1 MTLEEALAASEV
13 NDTGADEVITIDN
26 DLRKITIPA
35 SITLLGVVSDEN
47 VQTLHFQMPKTYKGL
62 DLSEFAIRINYMNA
76 NNVGDTYDVDDS
88 EISGENIVFTW
99 TVGRVACMYKGNTK
113 FIVCLKKKDAS
124 GNVLKEFNTSLAS
137 LSVLEG
143 LETTEAVVAEN
154 PDIIEQ
160 ILTKIEKLTQI
171 SPEDIASA
179 VSAYMKENPINV
191 PKKLSD
197 LEEDTTHRTVT
208 DAEKKTWNS
217 YGERIS
223 DIEKNGTG
231 GGIDVDAELKEYMQT
246 VKPNIKKSIINK
258 GGTVEDT
265 DSFSKYADR
274 ILNIPN
280 GIYPAETLP
289 FQTVLTAQG
298 LQDSV
303 GIKLN
308 WKDVQADGYLILRK
322 ENEKPSTSNDGDIAY
337 NGSYPEDGYTDT
349 AVEKGKTYYYRIFCR
364 NSKNQYQ
371 STEDGSIASVNYV
384 DRTGQ
389 KAIAD
394 LQVGDT
400 IKFGK
405 YGNSDYTWKI
415 VDTLDKGKGYVT
427 VAADQ
432 YPMQAQFDAPENA
445 SDNPNPATA
454 RKSNGNNRW
463 LYSNA
468 RQFLNSDGAK
478 NEWYEAQH
486 TYDVKPSYANMDAF
500 LKDFTDYEKAV
511 IVTKTNTCIRDVL
524 DGGGSETMQ
533 DKIWLA
539 SSFAMG
545 LEVVQPLE
553 DDHIY
558 EAFTDNASRAYQSNY
573 WLRTINGT
581 TSANSVR
588 IVSSGGSL
596 GSNGANIN
604 FALRPF
610 CLLPT
615 STYAQW
621 SESDNAYYF
630 PDDTVRNPV

>member
-1 MTLEEALAASEV
+1 MDNIIECRLDSTCKEIYTGIWQYDYGQILRIIGADLPKAVEVQFSLKDKGGDTLTRIGATVDGTTEVKVPDGLLKNENCTQNYLIYAWIYVTDDTSGNTEYQIILHVKSRPKPEEPTEEPIPEPNIFHETVEAVNAAADRAEQAEQKAKASAEEA
-13 NDTGADEVITIDN
+13 
-26 DLRKITIPA
+26 
-35 SITLLGVVSDEN
+35 
-47 VQTLHFQMPKTYKGL
+47 
-62 DLSEFAIRINYMNA
+62 
-76 NNVGDTYDVDDS
+76 
-88 EISGENIVFTW
+88 
-99 TVGRVACMYKGNTK
+99 
-113 FIVCLKKKDAS
+113 KKY
-124 GNVLKEFNTSLAS
+124 T
-137 LSVLEG
+137 EG
-143 LETTEAVVAEN
+143 KRE
-154 PDIIEQ
+154 D
-160 ILTKIEKLTQI
+160 IEK
-171 SPEDIASA
+171 A
-179 VSAYMKENPINV
+179 VSEYMKKNPINV

-197 LEEDTTHRTVT
+197 LKEDIAHRTVT
-208 DAEKKTWNS
+208 DEEKKTWNS

-265 DSFSKYADR
+265 DSFLKYADR
-274 ILNIPN
+274 ILDIPN

-289 FQTVLTAQG
+289 FQTILTAQG

-308 WKDVQADGYLILRK
+308 WKDVQAQGYLILRK

-337 NGSYPEDGYTDT
+337 NGSYPSSGYTDT
-349 AVEKGKTYYYRIFCR
+349 DVEKGKIYYYRIFCR
-364 NSKNQYQ
+364 NLKNQYQ

-394 LQVGDT
+394 LQVGDV
-400 IKFGK
+400 IKFGRH
-405 YGNSDYTWKI
+405 GNSDYTWKI

-432 YPMQAQFDAPENA
+432 YPVSGPFDAQENA
-445 SDNPNPATA
+445 SDNPNPASA

-486 TYDVKPSYANMDAF
+486 AYDVKPPYANMDAF
-500 LKDFTDYEKAV
+500 QKDFTDYEKAI
-511 IVTKTNTCIRDVL
+511 IVVKTNTCIRDAL

-539 SSFAMG
+539 SSYAMG

-558 EAFTDNASRAYQSNY
+558 EAFIDNASRAYQSNY

-588 IVSSGGSL
+588 FVISGGSL
-596 GSNGANIN
+596 TSSSASSTS
-604 FALRPF
+604 ALRPF

-615 STYAQW
+615 STYVQW

-630 PDDTVRNPV
+630 PDDTTRNPVE

>member
-1 MTLEEALAASEV
+1 MDNIIECRLDSTCKEIYTGIWQYDYGQILRIIGADLPKAVEVQFSLKDKGGDTLTRIGATVDGTTEVKVPDGLLKNENCTQNYLIYAWIYVTDDTSGNTEYQIILHVKSRPKPEEPTEEPIPEPNIFHETVEAVNAEADRAEQAEQKAKASAEEA
-13 NDTGADEVITIDN
+13 
-26 DLRKITIPA
+26 
-35 SITLLGVVSDEN
+35 
-47 VQTLHFQMPKTYKGL
+47 
-62 DLSEFAIRINYMNA
+62 
-76 NNVGDTYDVDDS
+76 
-88 EISGENIVFTW
+88 
-99 TVGRVACMYKGNTK
+99 
-113 FIVCLKKKDAS
+113 KKY
-124 GNVLKEFNTSLAS
+124 T
-137 LSVLEG
+137 EG
-143 LETTEAVVAEN
+143 KQE
-154 PDIIEQ
+154 D
-160 ILTKIEKLTQI
+160 IEK
-171 SPEDIASA
+171 A
-179 VSAYMKENPINV
+179 VSEYMKKNPINV

-197 LEEDTTHRTVT
+197 LEEDTTHRTVA
-208 DAEKKTWNS
+208 DEEKKTWNS
-217 YGERIS
+217 YGKRIS

-265 DSFSKYADR
+265 DSFLKYADR
-274 ILNIPN
+274 ILDIPN

-289 FQTVLTAQG
+289 FQTILTAQG

-308 WKDVQADGYLILRK
+308 WKDVQAQGYLILRK

-337 NGSYPEDGYTDT
+337 NGSYPSSGYTDT
-349 AVEKGKTYYYRIFCR
+349 DVEKGKIYYYRIFCR
-364 NSKNQYQ
+364 NLKNQYQ

-384 DRTGQ
+384 DRPVQ

-394 LQVGDT
+394 LQVGDV
-400 IKFGK
+400 IKFGRH
-405 YGNSDYTWKI
+405 GNSDYTWKI

-432 YPMQAQFDAPENA
+432 YPVSGPFDAQENA
-445 SDNPNPATA
+445 SDNPNPASA

-486 TYDVKPSYANMDAF
+486 AYDVKPPYANMDAF
-500 LKDFTDYEKAV
+500 QKDFTDYEKAI
-511 IVTKTNTCIRDVL
+511 IVVKTNTCIRDAL

-539 SSFAMG
+539 SSYAMG

-558 EAFTDNASRAYQSNY
+558 EAFIDNASRAYQSNY

-588 IVSSGGSL
+588 IVVSGGSL
-596 GSNGANIN
+596 ASSNL
-604 FALRPF
+604 ALRPF

-615 STYAQW
+615 STYVQW

-630 PDDTVRNPV
+630 PDDTTRNPVE

>member
-1 MTLEEALAASEV
+1 MDNIIECRLDSTCKEIYTGIWQYDYGQILRIIGADLPKAVEVQFSLKDKGGDTLTRIGATVDGTTEVKVPDGLLKNENCTQNYLIYAWIYVTDDTSGNTEYQIILHVKSRPKPEEPTEEPIPEPNIFHETVEAVNAAADRAEQAEQKAKASAEEA
-13 NDTGADEVITIDN
+13 
-26 DLRKITIPA
+26 
-35 SITLLGVVSDEN
+35 
-47 VQTLHFQMPKTYKGL
+47 
-62 DLSEFAIRINYMNA
+62 
-76 NNVGDTYDVDDS
+76 
-88 EISGENIVFTW
+88 
-99 TVGRVACMYKGNTK
+99 
-113 FIVCLKKKDAS
+113 KKY
-124 GNVLKEFNTSLAS
+124 T
-137 LSVLEG
+137 EG
-143 LETTEAVVAEN
+143 KRE
-154 PDIIEQ
+154 D
-160 ILTKIEKLTQI
+160 IEK
-171 SPEDIASA
+171 A
-179 VSAYMKENPINV
+179 VSEYMKKNPINV

-197 LEEDTTHRTVT
+197 LEEDIAHRTVT
-208 DAEKKTWNS
+208 DEEKKTWNS

-265 DSFSKYADR
+265 DSFLKYADR
-274 ILNIPN
+274 ILDIPN

-289 FQTVLTAQG
+289 FQTILTAQG

-308 WKDVQADGYLILRK
+308 WKDVQAQGYLILRK
-322 ENEKPSTSNDGDIAY
+322 ENEKPSTANDGDIAY
-337 NGSYPEDGYTDT
+337 NGSYPSSGYTDT
-349 AVEKGKTYYYRIFCR
+349 DVEKGKIYYYRIFCR
-364 NSKNQYQ
+364 NLKNQYQ

-394 LQVGDT
+394 LQVGDV
-400 IKFGK
+400 IKFGRH
-405 YGNSDYTWKI
+405 GNSDYTWKI

-432 YPMQAQFDAPENA
+432 YPVSGPFDAQENA
-445 SDNPNPATA
+445 SDNPNPASA
-454 RKSNGNNRW
+454 RKSNGNFGKKERAGRC
-463 LYSNA
+463 A

-486 TYDVKPSYANMDAF
+486 AYDVKPPYANMDAF
-500 LKDFTDYEKAV
+500 QKDFTDYEKAI
-511 IVTKTNTCIRDVL
+511 IVVKTNTCIRDAL

-539 SSFAMG
+539 SSYAMG

-558 EAFTDNASRAYQSNY
+558 EAFIDNASRAYQSNY

-588 IVSSGGSL
+588 IVSSL
-596 GSNGANIN
+596 A
-604 FALRPF
+604 AP
-610 CLLPT
+610 
-615 STYAQW
+615 
-621 SESDNAYYF
+621 
-630 PDDTVRNPV
+630 

>member
-1 MTLEEALAASEV
+1 MDNIIECRLDSTCKEIYTGIWQYDYGQILRIIGADLPKAVEVQFSLKDKGGDTLTRIGATVDGTTEVKVPDGLLKNENCTQNYLIYAWIYVTDDTSGNTEYQIILHVKSRPKPEEPTEEPIPEPNIFHETVEAVNAAADRAEQAEQKAKASAEEA
-13 NDTGADEVITIDN
+13 
-26 DLRKITIPA
+26 
-35 SITLLGVVSDEN
+35 
-47 VQTLHFQMPKTYKGL
+47 
-62 DLSEFAIRINYMNA
+62 
-76 NNVGDTYDVDDS
+76 
-88 EISGENIVFTW
+88 
-99 TVGRVACMYKGNTK
+99 
-113 FIVCLKKKDAS
+113 KKY
-124 GNVLKEFNTSLAS
+124 T
-137 LSVLEG
+137 EG
-143 LETTEAVVAEN
+143 KQE
-154 PDIIEQ
+154 D
-160 ILTKIEKLTQI
+160 IEK
-171 SPEDIASA
+171 A
-179 VSAYMKENPINV
+179 VSEYMKKNPINV

-197 LEEDTTHRTVT
+197 LEEDTTHRTVA
-208 DAEKKTWNS
+208 DEEKKTWNS
-217 YGERIS
+217 YGKRIS

-265 DSFSKYADR
+265 DSFLKYADR
-274 ILNIPN
+274 ILDIPN

-289 FQTVLTAQG
+289 FQTILTAQG

-308 WKDVQADGYLILRK
+308 WKDVQAQGYLILRK

-337 NGSYPEDGYTDT
+337 NGSYPSSGYTDT
-349 AVEKGKTYYYRIFCR
+349 DVEKGKIYYYRIFCR
-364 NSKNQYQ
+364 NLKNQYQ

-394 LQVGDT
+394 LQVGDV
-400 IKFGK
+400 IKFGRH
-405 YGNSDYTWKI
+405 GNSDYTWKI

-432 YPMQAQFDAPENA
+432 YPVSGPFDAQENA
-445 SDNPNPATA
+445 SDNPNPASA

-486 TYDVKPSYANMDAF
+486 AYDVKPPYANMDAF
-500 LKDFTDYEKAV
+500 QKDFTDYEKAI
-511 IVTKTNTCIRDVL
+511 IVVKTNTCIRDAL

-539 SSFAMG
+539 SSYAMG

-558 EAFTDNASRAYQSNY
+558 EAFIDNASRAYQSNY

-588 IVSSGGSL
+588 FVISGGSL
-596 GSNGANIN
+596 SFSSASSSG
-604 FALRPF
+604 ALRPF

-615 STYAQW
+615 STYVQW

-630 PDDTVRNPV
+630 PDDTTRNPVE

>member
-1 MTLEEALAASEV
+1 MDNIIECRLDSTCKEIYTGIWQYDYGQILRIIGADLPKAVEVQFSLKDKGGDTLTRIGATVDGTTEVKVPDGLLKNENCTQNYLIYAWIYVTDDTSGNTEYQIILHVKSRPKPEEPTEEPIPEPNIFHETVEAVNAAADRAEQAEQKAKASAEEA
-13 NDTGADEVITIDN
+13 
-26 DLRKITIPA
+26 
-35 SITLLGVVSDEN
+35 
-47 VQTLHFQMPKTYKGL
+47 
-62 DLSEFAIRINYMNA
+62 
-76 NNVGDTYDVDDS
+76 
-88 EISGENIVFTW
+88 
-99 TVGRVACMYKGNTK
+99 
-113 FIVCLKKKDAS
+113 KKY
-124 GNVLKEFNTSLAS
+124 T
-137 LSVLEG
+137 EG
-143 LETTEAVVAEN
+143 KQE
-154 PDIIEQ
+154 D
-160 ILTKIEKLTQI
+160 IEK
-171 SPEDIASA
+171 A
-179 VSAYMKENPINV
+179 VSEYMKKNPINV

-197 LEEDTTHRTVT
+197 LEEDTTHRTVA
-208 DAEKKTWNS
+208 DEEKKTWNS
-217 YGERIS
+217 YGKRIS

-265 DSFSKYADR
+265 DSFLKYADR
-274 ILNIPN
+274 ILDIPN

-289 FQTVLTAQG
+289 FQTILTAQG

-308 WKDVQADGYLILRK
+308 WKDVQAQGYLILRK

-337 NGSYPEDGYTDT
+337 NGSYPSSGYTDT
-349 AVEKGKTYYYRIFCR
+349 DVEKGKIYYYRIFCR
-364 NSKNQYQ
+364 NLKNQYQ

-394 LQVGDT
+394 LQVGDV
-400 IKFGK
+400 IKFGRH
-405 YGNSDYTWKI
+405 GNSDYTWKI

-432 YPMQAQFDAPENA
+432 YPVSGPFDAQENA
-445 SDNPNPATA
+445 SDNPNPASA

-486 TYDVKPSYANMDAF
+486 AYDVKPPYANMDAF
-500 LKDFTDYEKAV
+500 QKDFTDYEKAI
-511 IVTKTNTCIRDVL
+511 IVVKTNTCIRDAL

-539 SSFAMG
+539 SSYAMG

-558 EAFTDNASRAYQSNY
+558 EAFIDNASRAYQSNY

-596 GSNGANIN
+596 ANN
-604 FALRPF
+604 NASYVSALRPF

-615 STYAQW
+615 STYVQW

-630 PDDTVRNPV
+630 PDDTTRNPVE

>member
-1 MTLEEALAASEV
+1 MDNIIECRLDSTCKEIYTGIWQYDYGQILRIIGADLPKAVEVQFSLKDKGGDTLTRIGATVDGTTEVKVPDGLLKNENCTQNYLIYAWIYVTDDTSGNTEYQIILHVKSRPKPEEPTEEPIPEPNIFHETVEAVNAAADRAEQAEQKAKASAEEA
-13 NDTGADEVITIDN
+13 
-26 DLRKITIPA
+26 
-35 SITLLGVVSDEN
+35 
-47 VQTLHFQMPKTYKGL
+47 
-62 DLSEFAIRINYMNA
+62 
-76 NNVGDTYDVDDS
+76 
-88 EISGENIVFTW
+88 
-99 TVGRVACMYKGNTK
+99 
-113 FIVCLKKKDAS
+113 KKY
-124 GNVLKEFNTSLAS
+124 T
-137 LSVLEG
+137 EG
-143 LETTEAVVAEN
+143 KQE
-154 PDIIEQ
+154 D
-160 ILTKIEKLTQI
+160 IEK
-171 SPEDIASA
+171 A
-179 VSAYMKENPINV
+179 VSEYMKKNPINV

-197 LEEDTTHRTVT
+197 LEEDTTHRTVA
-208 DAEKKTWNS
+208 DEEKKTWNS
-217 YGERIS
+217 YGKRIS

-265 DSFSKYADR
+265 DSFLKYADR
-274 ILNIPN
+274 ILDIPN

-289 FQTVLTAQG
+289 FQTILTAQG

-308 WKDVQADGYLILRK
+308 WKDVQAQGYLILRK

-337 NGSYPEDGYTDT
+337 NGSYPSSGYTDT
-349 AVEKGKTYYYRIFCR
+349 DVEKGKIYYYRIFCR
-364 NSKNQYQ
+364 NLKNQYQ

-394 LQVGDT
+394 LQVGDV
-400 IKFGK
+400 IKFGRH
-405 YGNSDYTWKI
+405 GNSDYTWKI

-432 YPMQAQFDAPENA
+432 YPVSGPFDAQENA
-445 SDNPNPATA
+445 SDNPNPASA

-486 TYDVKPSYANMDAF
+486 AYDVKPPYANMDAF
-500 LKDFTDYEKAV
+500 QKDFTDYEKAI
-511 IVTKTNTCIRDVL
+511 IVVKTNTCIRDAL

-539 SSFAMG
+539 SSYAMG

-558 EAFTDNASRAYQSNY
+558 EAFIDNASRAYQSNY

-581 TSANSVR
+581 TSANSAR
-588 IVSSGGSL
+588 FVSSGGSMS
-596 GSNGANIN
+596 SNYANSN
-604 FALRPF
+604 NALRPF

-615 STYAQW
+615 STYVQW

-630 PDDTVRNPV
+630 PDDTTRNPVE

>member
-1 MTLEEALAASEV
+1 MDNIIECRLDSTCKEIYTGIWQYDYGQILRIIGADLPKAVEVQFSLKDKGGDTLTRIGATVDGTTEVKVPDGLLKNENCTQNYLIYAWIYVTDDTFGNTEYQIILHVKSRPKPEEPTEEPIPEPNIFHETVEAVNAAADRAEQAEQKAKASAEEA
-13 NDTGADEVITIDN
+13 
-26 DLRKITIPA
+26 
-35 SITLLGVVSDEN
+35 
-47 VQTLHFQMPKTYKGL
+47 
-62 DLSEFAIRINYMNA
+62 
-76 NNVGDTYDVDDS
+76 
-88 EISGENIVFTW
+88 
-99 TVGRVACMYKGNTK
+99 
-113 FIVCLKKKDAS
+113 KKY
-124 GNVLKEFNTSLAS
+124 T
-137 LSVLEG
+137 EG
-143 LETTEAVVAEN
+143 KQE
-154 PDIIEQ
+154 D
-160 ILTKIEKLTQI
+160 IEK
-171 SPEDIASA
+171 A
-179 VSAYMKENPINV
+179 VSEYMKKNPINV

-208 DAEKKTWNS
+208 DEEKKTWNS

-265 DSFSKYADR
+265 DSFLKYADR
-274 ILNIPN
+274 ILDIPN

-289 FQTVLTAQG
+289 FQTILTAQG

-308 WKDVQADGYLILRK
+308 WKDVQAQGYLILRK

-337 NGSYPEDGYTDT
+337 NGSYPSSGYTDT
-349 AVEKGKTYYYRIFCR
+349 DVEKGKIYYYRIFCR
-364 NSKNQYQ
+364 NLKNQYQ

-394 LQVGDT
+394 LQVGDV
-400 IKFGK
+400 IKFGRH
-405 YGNSDYTWKI
+405 GNSDYTWKI

-432 YPMQAQFDAPENA
+432 YPVSGPFDAPENA
-445 SDNPNPATA
+445 SDNPNPASA
-454 RKSNGNNRW
+454 RKSSGNNRW

-478 NEWYEAQH
+478 NEWYKAQH
-486 TYDVKPSYANMDAF
+486 AYDVKPFYTNTDAF
-500 LKDFTDYEKAV
+500 LKDFTNYEKDI
-511 IVTKTNTCIRDVL
+511 IVTKTNTCIRDAL

-539 SSFAMG
+539 SSYAMG

-558 EAFTDNASRAYQSNY
+558 EAFIDNASRAYQSNY

-588 IVSSGGSL
+588 IVISGGSL
-596 GSNGANIN
+596 ANSYANGSY
-604 FALRPF
+604 ALRPF

-615 STYAQW
+615 SAYVQW

-630 PDDTVRNPV
+630 PDDTTRNPVE

>member
-1 MTLEEALAASEV
+1 MDNIIECRLDSTCKEIYTGIWQYDYGQILRIIGADLPKAVEVQFSLKDKGGDTLTRIGATVDGTTEVKVPDGLLKNENCTQNYLIYAWIYVTDDTSGNTEYQIILHVKSRPKPEEPTEEPIPEPNIFHETVEAVNAAADRAEQAEQKAKASAEEA
-13 NDTGADEVITIDN
+13 
-26 DLRKITIPA
+26 
-35 SITLLGVVSDEN
+35 
-47 VQTLHFQMPKTYKGL
+47 
-62 DLSEFAIRINYMNA
+62 
-76 NNVGDTYDVDDS
+76 
-88 EISGENIVFTW
+88 
-99 TVGRVACMYKGNTK
+99 
-113 FIVCLKKKDAS
+113 KKY
-124 GNVLKEFNTSLAS
+124 T
-137 LSVLEG
+137 EG
-143 LETTEAVVAEN
+143 KQE
-154 PDIIEQ
+154 D
-160 ILTKIEKLTQI
+160 IEK
-171 SPEDIASA
+171 A
-179 VSAYMKENPINV
+179 VSEYMKKNPINV

-197 LEEDTTHRTVT
+197 LEEDTTHRTVA
-208 DAEKKTWNS
+208 DEEKKTWNS
-217 YGERIS
+217 YGKRIS

-265 DSFSKYADR
+265 DSFLKYADR
-274 ILNIPN
+274 ILDIPN

-289 FQTVLTAQG
+289 FQTILTAQG

-308 WKDVQADGYLILRK
+308 WKDVQAQGYLILRK

-337 NGSYPEDGYTDT
+337 NGSYPSSGYTDT
-349 AVEKGKTYYYRIFCR
+349 DVEKGKIYYYRIFCR
-364 NSKNQYQ
+364 NLKNQYQ

-394 LQVGDT
+394 LQVGDV
-400 IKFGK
+400 IKFGRH
-405 YGNSDYTWKI
+405 GNSDYTWKI

-432 YPMQAQFDAPENA
+432 YPVSGPFDAQENA
-445 SDNPNPATA
+445 SDNPNPASA

-486 TYDVKPSYANMDAF
+486 AYDVKPPYANMDAF
-500 LKDFTDYEKAV
+500 QKDFTDYEKAI
-511 IVTKTNTCIRDVL
+511 IVVKTNTCIRDAL

-539 SSFAMG
+539 SSYAMG

-558 EAFTDNASRAYQSNY
+558 EAFIDNASRAYQSNY

-588 IVSSGGSL
+588 IVLSGGSMSSSHA
-596 GSNGANIN
+596 SNSS
-604 FALRPF
+604 ALRPF

-615 STYAQW
+615 STYVQW

-630 PDDTVRNPV
+630 PDDTTRNPVE

>member
-1 MTLEEALAASEV
+1 MDNIIECRLDSTCKEIYTGIWQYDYGQILRIIGADLPKAVEVQFSLKDKGGDTLTRIGATVDGTTEVKVPDGLLKNENCTQNYLIYAWIYVTDDTSGNTEYQIILHVKSRPKPEEPTEEPIPEPNIFHETVEAVNAAADRAEQAEQKAKASAEEA
-13 NDTGADEVITIDN
+13 
-26 DLRKITIPA
+26 
-35 SITLLGVVSDEN
+35 
-47 VQTLHFQMPKTYKGL
+47 
-62 DLSEFAIRINYMNA
+62 
-76 NNVGDTYDVDDS
+76 
-88 EISGENIVFTW
+88 
-99 TVGRVACMYKGNTK
+99 
-113 FIVCLKKKDAS
+113 KKY
-124 GNVLKEFNTSLAS
+124 T
-137 LSVLEG
+137 EG
-143 LETTEAVVAEN
+143 KQE
-154 PDIIEQ
+154 D
-160 ILTKIEKLTQI
+160 IEK
-171 SPEDIASA
+171 A
-179 VSAYMKENPINV
+179 VSEYMKKNPINV

-197 LEEDTTHRTVT
+197 LEEDTTHRTVA
-208 DAEKKTWNS
+208 DEEKKTWNS
-217 YGERIS
+217 YGKRIS

-265 DSFSKYADR
+265 DSFLKYADR
-274 ILNIPN
+274 ILDIPN

-289 FQTVLTAQG
+289 FQTILTAQG

-308 WKDVQADGYLILRK
+308 WKDVQAQGYLILRK

-337 NGSYPEDGYTDT
+337 NGSYPSSGYTDT
-349 AVEKGKTYYYRIFCR
+349 DVEKRKIYYYRIFCR
-364 NSKNQYQ
+364 NLKNQYQ

-394 LQVGDT
+394 LQVGDV
-400 IKFGK
+400 IKFGRH
-405 YGNSDYTWKI
+405 GNSDYTWKI

-432 YPMQAQFDAPENA
+432 YPVSGPFDAQENA
-445 SDNPNPATA
+445 SDNPNPASA

-486 TYDVKPSYANMDAF
+486 AYDVKPPYANMDAF
-500 LKDFTDYEKAV
+500 QKDFTDYEKAI
-511 IVTKTNTCIRDVL
+511 IVVKTNTCIRDAL

-539 SSFAMG
+539 SSYAMG

-553 DDHIY
+553 DNHIY
-558 EAFTDNASRAYQSNY
+558 EAFIDNASRAYQSNY

-596 GSNGANIN
+596 ANNYGAYNYY
-604 FALRPF
+604 ALRPF

-615 STYAQW
+615 STYVQW
-621 SESDNAYYF
+621 SKSDNAYYF
-630 PDDTVRNPV
+630 PDDTTRNPVE

>member
-1 MTLEEALAASEV
+1 MDNIIECRLDSTCKEIYTGIWQYDYGQILRIIGADLPKAVEVQFSLKDKGGDTLTRIGATVDGTTEVKVPDGLLKNENCTQNYLIYAWIYVTDDTSGNTEYQIILHVKSRPKPEEPTEEPIPEPNIFHETVEAVNAAADRAEQAEQKAKASAEEA
-13 NDTGADEVITIDN
+13 
-26 DLRKITIPA
+26 
-35 SITLLGVVSDEN
+35 
-47 VQTLHFQMPKTYKGL
+47 
-62 DLSEFAIRINYMNA
+62 
-76 NNVGDTYDVDDS
+76 
-88 EISGENIVFTW
+88 
-99 TVGRVACMYKGNTK
+99 
-113 FIVCLKKKDAS
+113 KKY
-124 GNVLKEFNTSLAS
+124 T
-137 LSVLEG
+137 EG
-143 LETTEAVVAEN
+143 KQE
-154 PDIIEQ
+154 D
-160 ILTKIEKLTQI
+160 IEK
-171 SPEDIASA
+171 A
-179 VSAYMKENPINV
+179 VSEYMKKNPINV

-197 LEEDTTHRTVT
+197 LEEDTTHRTVA
-208 DAEKKTWNS
+208 DEEKKTWNS
-217 YGERIS
+217 YGKRIS

-265 DSFSKYADR
+265 DSFLKYADR
-274 ILNIPN
+274 ILDIPN

-289 FQTVLTAQG
+289 FQTILTAQG

-308 WKDVQADGYLILRK
+308 WKDVQAQGYLILRK

-337 NGSYPEDGYTDT
+337 NGSYPSSGYTDT
-349 AVEKGKTYYYRIFCR
+349 DVEKGKIYYYRIFCR
-364 NSKNQYQ
+364 NLKNQYQ

-394 LQVGDT
+394 LQVGDV
-400 IKFGK
+400 IKFGRH
-405 YGNSDYTWKI
+405 GNSDYTWKI

-432 YPMQAQFDAPENA
+432 YPVSGPFDAQENA
-445 SDNPNPATA
+445 SDNPNPASA

-486 TYDVKPSYANMDAF
+486 AYDVKPPYANMDAF
-500 LKDFTDYEKAV
+500 QKDFTDYEKAI
-511 IVTKTNTCIRDVL
+511 IVVKTNTCIRDAL

-539 SSFAMG
+539 SSYAMG

-558 EAFTDNASRAYQSNY
+558 EAFIDNASRAYQSNY

-588 IVSSGGSL
+588 IVVSGGSL
-596 GSNGANIN
+596 ANSSASNNY
-604 FALRPF
+604 ALRPF

-615 STYAQW
+615 STYVQW

-630 PDDTVRNPV
+630 PDDTTRNPVE